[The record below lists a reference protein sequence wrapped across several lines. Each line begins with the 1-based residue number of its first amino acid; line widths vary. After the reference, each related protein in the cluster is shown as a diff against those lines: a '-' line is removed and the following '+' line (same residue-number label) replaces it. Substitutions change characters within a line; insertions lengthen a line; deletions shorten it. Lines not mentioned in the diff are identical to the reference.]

1 MATLHPFSSGPVV
14 RPMMARRRPAAG
26 APRRQP
32 RKAIQAYA
40 TPPALAATV
49 VPATLAALAAP
60 SVQLNVAGLLPHVE
74 ALLAGPFGASTVALG
89 CAVSAGIATTLR
101 LKATCRRKQVT
112 QFMGAAG
119 QAGLGAPLL
128 FSALRLALGP
138 AATATLLTRGVVF
151 GVATLLGAM
160 AGRQAGHM
168 AGTHMPPPSPP
179 RGKVFSKEVAQ
190 GHRRDHADAARL
202 GSNLGGLA
210 AGAIVGIAALRAL

>member
-1 MATLHPFSSGPVV
+1 MATIHPFSSGPVV
-14 RPMMARRRPAAG
+14 RPMIARRHPATSA
-26 APRRQP
+26 ARRQR
-32 RKAIQAYA
+32 RKAIQAYT

-89 CAVSAGIATTLR
+89 CAVSAGIAATLR
-101 LKATCRRKQVT
+101 LKTNDQRKQVT
-112 QFMGAAG
+112 QFLGAAG

-128 FSALRLALGP
+128 FGALRLALGP
-138 AATATLLTRGVVF
+138 ATTATLLTRGVAF
-151 GVATLLGAM
+151 GVATILGAM
-160 AGRQAGHM
+160 AGRQAGYI
-168 AGTHMPPPSPP
+168 AGTRMPPPSPP
-179 RGKVFSKEVAQ
+179 RGKVFSEEVAQ
-190 GHRRDHADAARL
+190 GHRRDQADAARL